1 LSAQSL
7 VTTVISLLSHG
18 AGRLDGA
25 KLMGRTQVWLL
36 VIALSGLTVPMAG
49 LVRRAVGGTYGA
61 VLSRDEDGTA
71 SGP

>member
-1 LSAQSL
+1 
-7 VTTVISLLSHG
+7 
-18 AGRLDGA
+18 
-25 KLMGRTQVWLL
+25 MGRTQVWLL